1 MKVSKIN
8 MNDQEIKN
16 RIAILEPFYRDFIK
30 SEIPNLITSQFSEEY
45 GFNEEKDI
53 VFSNGVVL
61 FLLFFLD
68 KSDFVQFLMEEC
80 ELNEKE
86 AVLLT
91 EGILLALP
99 EPIRESHQKTRL
111 LISSSKTV
119 DLNKDKPTEVGKPF
133 SVNQAPK

>member
-111 LISSSKTV
+111 LISSSKIA
-119 DLNKDKPTEVGKPF
+119 DSNKDKPTEVGKPF